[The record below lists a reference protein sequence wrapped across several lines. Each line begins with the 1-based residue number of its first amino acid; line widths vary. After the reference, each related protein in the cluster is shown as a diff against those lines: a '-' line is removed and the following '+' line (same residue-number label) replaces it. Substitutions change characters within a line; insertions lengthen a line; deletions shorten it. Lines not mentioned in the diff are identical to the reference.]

1 MSPDASPTSRALRCL
16 DLLQDNPGITA
27 ERLGEELG
35 VTSRA
40 ARRYVA
46 LLREADIPIES
57 ERGPYGGYRVGRGL
71 RLPPLRFSSAQAL
84 GLVMA
89 VLDGHHQASDPD
101 DLVGSAL
108 GTIIRSLPDA
118 VAAQAEAV
126 RRTAAAAPDR
136 SAARPDPGTV
146 TTLVHACGDHR
157 QVRIDYR
164 SEAGAAWTATVDP
177 WAVVVRHGRWYLLCR
192 DHRADALRAYRVD
205 RIGDVSV
212 LEAGFSAPR
221 DIDPVGLLEEH
232 LSTGW
237 EFDVEVVVD
246 APMGSFWFPRAR
258 GHMEPVDDQTA
269 RITGTTSNPWMYAEW
284 LATLPVP
291 YRIVGGDELRAAART
306 VAERMLAAADPG
318 QPNQRR
324 RLRGGRRTG

>member
-1 MSPDASPTSRALRCL
+1 MQPDASPTSRALRCL

-35 VTSRA
+35 VSSRA

-136 SAARPDPGTV
+136 NAARPDPETV
-146 TTLVHACGDHR
+146 TALVQACTDRR
-157 QVRIDYR
+157 QVSIDYR
-164 SEAGAAWTATVDP
+164 SESGKEWTATVDP
-177 WAVVVRHGRWYLLCR
+177 WAVVVRHGRWYLLCQ
-192 DHRADALRAYRVD
+192 DHRAEALRAYRVD
-205 RIGDVSV
+205 RI
-212 LEAGFSAPR
+212 SAATTRTATFAPP
-221 DIDPVGLLEEH
+221 DDLDPVGLLEEH
-232 LSTGW
+232 LSSGW
-237 EFDVEVVVD
+237 EYDVEIVVE

-258 GHMEPVDDQTA
+258 GRMEPIDDHTT
-269 RITGTTSNPWMYAEW
+269 RVTGTTGNPWMYAEW
-284 LATLPVP
+284 LASLPVP
-291 YRIVGGDELRAAART
+291 YRITAGDEVRAAAREI
-306 VAERMLAAADPG
+306 AERMLAAAGSESSATHGKVVP
-318 QPNQRR
+318 
-324 RLRGGRRTG
+324 